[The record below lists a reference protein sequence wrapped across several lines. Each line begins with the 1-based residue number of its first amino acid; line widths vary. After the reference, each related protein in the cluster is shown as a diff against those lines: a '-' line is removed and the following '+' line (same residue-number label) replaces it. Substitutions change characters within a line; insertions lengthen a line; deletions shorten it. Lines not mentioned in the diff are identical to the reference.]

1 MSTSVKSICLL
12 PKHTVAMTGPKYE
25 GPWSDERRGVVQA
38 NVDGTG
44 AVAATVTVYGSNDG
58 VHGTVIGTI
67 TLTATTTD
75 TDILP
80 IDYPWAQ
87 IWAVSSGISGTG
99 ATVNAQF
106 SQ

>member
-1 MSTSVKSICLL
+1 MSTSVKSVCLL
-12 PKHTVAMTGPKYE
+12 PKHTTATTGDKYA
-25 GPWSDERRGVVQA
+25 GPWNDCRRGVVQA
-38 NVDGTG
+38 SVDGTG
-44 AVAATVTVYGSNDG
+44 AVAATISVYGSNDG
-58 VHGTVIGTI
+58 VHVTLIGTI

-75 TDILP
+75 TDILA